1 MAEQQTRVQNLTY
14 AAPHETAR
22 LQQRALIVGVVFL
35 VLFIV
40 GAFLPPAMG
49 GGIDQFFHSY
59 LVGFIFWLGVSM
71 GCLGLLMLQHLTGGA
86 WGMVIRRILEAG
98 TRVLPLM
105 LLLFIPIVIFGMPH
119 LYEWMHRTEI
129 TEVPL
134 REVLDKKSGY
144 LNFNFFVIRAAVYFA
159 IWLALM
165 FFLNKWSAEQD
176 RTAERQYSKK
186 MTALSGPGIIIFV
199 LTTTFAS
206 VDWVMSLDPEWF
218 STIYG
223 LIYVAA
229 WTLSAFTFT
238 IAVLVWLATRPPL
251 EGEVRAPHFHD
262 LGKLLLAFVMLWTY
276 FAFSQFLIIWSGNI
290 PEEAK
295 WYLHRL
301 RGGWGWIG
309 ILVVLLHFALPFV
322 LLLSRDLKRNART
335 LAAIAIFIF
344 VVRFIDVYWLIIP
357 EFNRGHFK
365 FEWLSVVAGVAFGG
379 IWIAFFF
386 WQLRL
391 RPLLPINDPYF
402 EEAIE
407 HGRHGGH

>member
-1 MAEQQTRVQNLTY
+1 VAEQQTRVQNLTY
-14 AAPHETAR
+14 AAPRETAR
-22 LQQRALIVGVVFL
+22 LQQRALIVGAVFL
-35 VLFIV
+35 VIFIV
-40 GAFLPPAMG
+40 GAFLPETMG

-134 REVLDKKSGY
+134 RTVLDTKSGY

-176 RTAERQYSKK
+176 RTAEHQYSKK

-229 WTLSAFTFT
+229 WTLSAFTFVIT
-238 IAVLVWLATRPPL
+238 VLVWLATRAPL

-309 ILVVLLHFALPFV
+309 IIIVLLHFALPFV
-322 LLLSRDLKRNART
+322 LLLSRDLKRNARR

-344 VVRFIDVYWLIIP
+344 VVRFVDVYWLIIP

-365 FEWLSVVAGVAFGG
+365 LEWLSVVAGVAFGG

>member
-1 MAEQQTRVQNLTY
+1 VAEQTRVQNLTY
-14 AAPHETAR
+14 AAPRETAR
-22 LQQRALIVGVVFL
+22 FQQRALIVGAVFL
-35 VLFIV
+35 IIFIV
-40 GAFLPPAMG
+40 GAFLPPTMG

-59 LVGFIFWLGVSM
+59 LVGFVFWLGVSM
-71 GCLGLLMLQHLTGGA
+71 GCLGILMLQHLTGGA

-98 TRVLPLM
+98 TRVLPL
-105 LLLFIPIVIFGMPH
+105 LVLLFIPIVIFGMPH

-129 TEVPL
+129 TEQPL

-144 LNFNFFVIRAAVYFA
+144 LNFNFFVIRAFIYFA
-159 IWLALM
+159 IWLGLM

-176 RTAERQYSKK
+176 RTADRSYSKK

-199 LTTTFAS
+199 FTTTFVS

-229 WTLSAFTFT
+229 WTLSAFTFV
-238 IAVLVWLATRPPL
+238 IAVLVWLATRAPL

-309 ILVVLLHFALPFV
+309 AIIVLLHFALPFV
-322 LLLSRDLKRNART
+322 LLLSRDLKRNAKR

-344 VVRFIDVYWLIIP
+344 LIRFVDLYWLIIP
-357 EFNRGHFK
+357 EFNRGHFR
-365 FEWLSVVAGVAFGG
+365 FEWLSVISWIAFGG
-379 IWIAFFF
+379 LWVAFFF

-391 RPLLPINDPYF
+391 RPLLPVNDPYF

>member
-1 MAEQQTRVQNLTY
+1 VAEQQTRVQNLTY